1 MSVPNSLQ
9 DYLRMFAGELGERIL
24 QIFPALHSATDPVS
38 PRLVTLLRKPFPA
51 QAVAAM
57 GVAKKWEKERSA
69 AVIAECGTGKTLI
82 SLAAVHVHSDGRPF
96 TAIVMAP
103 GHITLKWCKEALET
117 IPRLRVFLIDGL
129 RDRVRDTSTP
139 CGVNEVKLRRG
150 QIVREG
156 LHTTLT
162 DLRLRKNHK
171 TARARWH
178 EEICSGP
185 ALFVVGRDKGKL
197 SHFWRHAYNVAC
209 SGRYMGSVVNP
220 DTGTRVESG
229 ERWLIASDF
238 RKARLGEVIGGT
250 GEKEDGADLKPRR
263 PIYSPLWQADGKR
276 IRRVA
281 PLDFIG
287 RFMPHWFDYAICDE
301 AHQLANDTA
310 QGNGLG
316 TLAACADR
324 TVILTG
330 TLLGGYASD
339 VYNLLYRLEAG
350 NMVAHGYEWGEPGL
364 RSFAET
370 YGVLER
376 VTSIE
381 PADNSCSKARVTK
394 QIKRKPGASPL
405 LFSEFLMSLAA
416 FVSLEDISAELPP
429 YTEQVIGVPMDAPL
443 RSAYQA
449 LEEQIKAAI
458 KEHHLN
464 HSVISVG
471 LNALLLYPDHAW
483 NIGDLHGYEYDPE
496 THRRERFLIA
506 QPENLDQEFVY
517 AKERRLVE
525 IVKGELQMGR
535 RCCHV
540 YAVYTRKRDVTR
552 RLETILMREDI
563 RVAVLT
569 SDVPPEKREAWIA
582 QRVREGVQVTIS
594 HPKIIETGIDLLNH
608 SSLIFFESG
617 YSLHTLRQASRRSWR
632 IGQRQP
638 VRVFYLHYEETMQ
651 SSCLRLMGRKLLVSL
666 AMEGKFSRDGLQ
678 SLDEDDDMLTAMARE
693 LVTENGVGESAAAVW
708 RQIQAENNNIL
719 NSAVIPLGPVPLV
732 KDPLLT
738 TSLITQTLTVEA
750 AVKALKFGSRPPLVR
765 AIRRREAPPADE
777 QFSLF

>member
-1 MSVPNSLQ
+1 MPVPNTIHQ
-9 DYLRMFAGELGERIL
+9 YLRLFASELGDRIV
-24 QIFPALHSATDPVS
+24 QSYPALQKADDPLS
-38 PRLVTLLRKPFPA
+38 PRLSTLLRKPFLA

-57 GVAKKWEKERSA
+57 GLAKKWERERSA

-82 SLAAVHVHSDGRPF
+82 SLAALHVHSDGHPF

-129 RDRVRDTSTP
+129 RDRVRDSHTP

-171 TARARWH
+171 SARARWQQ
-178 EEICSGP
+178 EICSGP

-197 SHFWRHAYNVAC
+197 SHFWRHAYEVAR
-209 SGRYMGSVVNP
+209 SGRYLGSVVNP
-220 DTGTRVESG
+220 DTGIRVELG

-238 RKARLGEVIGGT
+238 RKARLSEAIGGA
-250 GEKEDGADLKPRR
+250 GEKEDGANLKPRR

-339 VYNLLYRLEAG
+339 VYNLLFRLEAG
-350 NMVAHGYEWGEPGL
+350 KMVAHGYEWGEPGL

-376 VTSIE
+376 VTTIE
-381 PADNSCSKARVTK
+381 PADNSCSKARITK
-394 QIKRKPGASPL
+394 QIKRRPGASPL
-405 LFSEFLMSLAA
+405 LFSKFLMSLAA
-416 FVSLEDISAELPP
+416 FVSLEDISSELPP
-429 YTEQVIGVPMDAPL
+429 YSEQVIGVPMDAPL
-443 RSAYQA
+443 QFAYQA
-449 LEEQIKAAI
+449 LEEKIKNAI

-464 HSVISVG
+464 RSVVSVG

-483 NIGDLHGYEYDPE
+483 NIGDLYGYEYDPE
-496 THRRERFLIA
+496 TQCRERFLIA
-506 QPENLDQEFVY
+506 RPEDLDQGFVY

-525 IVKGELQMGR
+525 IVKAELQMGS

-540 YAVYTRKRDVTR
+540 YAIYTRKRDVTR
-552 RLETILMREDI
+552 RLESILTREGL

-569 SDVPPEKREAWIA
+569 SDVSPEKREAWFA
-582 QRVREGVQVTIS
+582 QRVRDGVQVKIS

-632 IGQRQP
+632 IGQEQP

-666 AMEGKFSRDGLQ
+666 AMEGKFSREGLQ

-693 LVTENGVGESAAAVW
+693 LVTDNGAGESAAAVW
-708 RQIQAENNNIL
+708 RQIQAEDSN
-719 NSAVIPLGPVPLV
+719 VFIPAAITPEPASIV
-732 KDPLLT
+732 DDASRA
-738 TSLITQTLTVEA
+738 TSLVAPTGTVEA
-750 AVKALKFGSRPPLVR
+750 ALTALKFGSRQPSVR
-765 AIRRREAPPADE
+765 STATAKGGAGG
-777 QFSLF
+777 